1 MEWHV
6 RENEMQLKWHKE
18 NESEL
23 MSGFPIKRGKPNK
36 IQQQTKNWRARWL
49 DEYIGMEL
57 KGQRKMTAWQNWRTG
72 KNDEIISFG
81 LHSKLLLWAHL

>member
-1 MEWHV
+1 
-6 RENEMQLKWHKE
+6 MQLKWHKE

-57 KGQRKMTAWQNWRTG
+57 KGQRKMTAW
-72 KNDEIISFG
+72 
-81 LHSKLLLWAHL
+81 